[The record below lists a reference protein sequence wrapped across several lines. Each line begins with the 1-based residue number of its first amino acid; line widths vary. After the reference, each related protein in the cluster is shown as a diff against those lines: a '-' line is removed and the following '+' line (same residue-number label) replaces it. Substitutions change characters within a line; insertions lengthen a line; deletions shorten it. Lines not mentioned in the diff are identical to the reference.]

1 VITHII
7 YHIPG
12 RKVGCTKNL
21 ERRKKQYLRDEGSLP
36 EIEILEELHD
46 KTDQEAGDIEQHLNN
61 RFGYR
66 GQSHYTATIASAKL
80 GVRKLN
86 DILSTKRKGEIGK
99 KAGAAAVAMGR
110 TGFQSMSPDRMIEV
124 ARAGGLLGGQVTA
137 RIPGHMSK
145 IAREGGARAGAL
157 RVCELK
163 KSGCHQIGIC
173 RYCGRSMNLATLGHY
188 HNDNCPRRPQR
199 RS

>member
-1 VITHII
+1 LITHII

-21 ERRKKQYLRDEGSLP
+21 EHRKRKYLKDEGSLP
-36 EIEILEELHD
+36 EIEILLELND
-46 KTDQEAGDIEQHLNN
+46 KTDQEAGDIEQDLNN

-80 GVRKLN
+80 GARKLN
-86 DILSTKRKGEIGK
+86 DTLSTKRKGEIGK

-110 TGFQSMSPDRMIEV
+110 TGFQSMSFDRMIEV
-124 ARAGGLLGGQVTA
+124 SHAGGLLGGRATA

-145 IAREGGARAGAL
+145 IAREGGARAGAI
-157 RVCELK
+157 RVSELK

-173 RYCGRSMNLATLGHY
+173 RHCGRSMSLAALGRY